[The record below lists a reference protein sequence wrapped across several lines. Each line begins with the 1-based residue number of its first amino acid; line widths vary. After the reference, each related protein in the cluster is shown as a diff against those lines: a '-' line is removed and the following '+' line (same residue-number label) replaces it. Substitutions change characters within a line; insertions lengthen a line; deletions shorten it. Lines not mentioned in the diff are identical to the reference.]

1 MATGSA
7 ATFSP
12 TRGIHFRGRGGRE
25 AGGLSILGPNLAF
38 SDSGFILS
46 AGSGR
51 CKWWDGCDASR
62 GQRLLSGVG
71 RQWTRPLMVTLLSGQ
86 GQSAGGVADTPGLT
100 HLGKGS
106 KTPVTE
112 PVHQGQENIPC
123 KKNPSA
129 IAQMTDK

>member
-38 SDSGFILS
+38 SDSCFILS

-112 PVHQGQENIPC
+112 PVHQGQGYLENIPC
-123 KKNPSA
+123 KKILRPLL
-129 IAQMTDK
+129 K

>member
-1 MATGSA
+1 M
-7 ATFSP
+7 ATFSAAP
-12 TRGIHFRGRGGRE
+12 SHQLEGSISEGGEGGRQE
-25 AGGLSILGPNLAF
+25 GLSILGPNLAF

-112 PVHQGQENIPC
+112 PVHQGQGYLRNTPC
-123 KKNPSA
+123 KKSFGHCLN
-129 IAQMTDK
+129 D

>member
-100 HLGKGS
+100 HFKGRVQKPQS
-106 KTPVTE
+106 R
-112 PVHQGQENIPC
+112 
-123 KKNPSA
+123 NPSIRA
-129 IAQMTDK
+129 RDT